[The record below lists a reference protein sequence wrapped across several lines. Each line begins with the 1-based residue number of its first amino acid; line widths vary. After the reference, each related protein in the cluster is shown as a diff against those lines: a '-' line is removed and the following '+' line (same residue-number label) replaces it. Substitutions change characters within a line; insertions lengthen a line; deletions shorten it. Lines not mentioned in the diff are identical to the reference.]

1 MLLNKQLLKVA
12 EKGVEREEELLEKL
26 EDQSVVV
33 LKQKYEF
40 VLNKICEME

>member
-26 EDQSVVV
+26 EDQSIIV

-40 VLNKICEME
+40 TLNKICEME